1 MSETLRRTGCM
12 WIAGSEPRQ
21 PPKRA
26 TRRSRMG
33 RALLSARIPWQ
44 LKKQLDAASDAAGR
58 SITDEVTA
66 RLTASFRI
74 EGDAP

>member
-1 MSETLRRTGCM
+1 M
-12 WIAGSEPRQ
+12 SEPRQ

-26 TRRSRMG
+26 TRGSRTG

-44 LKKQLDAASDAAGR
+44 LKQQLDAAAEAAER

-66 RLTASFRI
+66 RLTRSFRP